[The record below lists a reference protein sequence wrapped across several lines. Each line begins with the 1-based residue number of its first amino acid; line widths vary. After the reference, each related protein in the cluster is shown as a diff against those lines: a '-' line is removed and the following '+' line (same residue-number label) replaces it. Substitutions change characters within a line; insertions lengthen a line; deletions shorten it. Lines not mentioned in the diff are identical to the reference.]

1 MPQVRV
7 NWAGEHRF
15 DAGRPDGP
23 LLRLDA
29 SGATGQSPVDALLSA
44 LASCA
49 AADVVDSL
57 ANRRTP
63 VQAMSVEVEGERV
76 DTTPRRFR
84 HITLHFHIA
93 GAGIERAHAERAI
106 ELSLAKYCSVR
117 ESLRPEIV
125 VEWTLEL
132 LPSPAA

>member
-7 NWAGEHRF
+7 TWAGEHRF

-23 LLRLDA
+23 VLRLDA

-49 AADVVDSL
+49 SADVVDIL
-57 ANRRTP
+57 AKRRTP
-63 VQAMSVEVEGERV
+63 VQTMSVEVEGERV
-76 DTTPRRFR
+76 DTTPRRFK
-84 HITLHFHIA
+84 HITLHFRVA
-93 GAGIERAHAERAI
+93 GTGIERVHAERAI

-117 ESLRPEIV
+117 ESLRPDIP

-132 LPSPAA
+132 FPSPTA